1 MTYSLPEV
9 LEPDDFGCVKIY
21 YPKHAGYLRAV
32 LSAISYLQRW
42 YAWERDDAHGGKTA
56 AAKFREAY
64 GLTVNSIL
72 AGEGCDSVPDS
83 EPIPICKIEDLLIR
97 ATGTPSAEGDDDDM
111 GQVVTDVTIENGK
124 LVVWFGPCCSKILG
138 DATVLKDTTDLSEQ
152 LPEEYQPENYAGDIS
167 CQKAHA
173 MTVHLWRMAELL
185 CQTPTFDEGMGSD
198 LKSAYAD
205 ISFDQL
211 DLIGAYLGWVAS
223 EILFLGWSVND
234 TDFKTIRCKL
244 NAVFTDRWSITSDE
258 FKAMKAVVDGNLSLE
273 KAAIFHG
280 IIDAV
285 GPGDWNKL
293 ALQAAMTAQ
302 SVDCL
307 CPDQE
312 FSPVYDFPTGTTWA
326 YLFDFAVDDYS
337 EWWSLY
343 NQAANVGYVPGVG
356 YKMTGVPYDLAVLQ
370 LDAYCTDEDSTTG
383 LNYVKVFLDERPTG
397 GSEVRWGNTLHV
409 NSVDTIQDLAL
420 PMALTWEYRA
430 PPPGLGFP
438 FESVFLYRSYTIK
451 GEQNVSGNMVIR
463 AVVLS
468 GVGTPPMAGAPA
480 ILT

>member
-1 MTYSLPEV
+1 MKFNIPS
-9 LEPDDFGCVKIY
+9 PDDISAASNGELTCFRILWPNTREWRAILGGLLWLMARGRTWNETTGSVRDVQT
-21 YPKHAGYLRAV
+21 AGYRLFGLNYPLTECNHTADGDNGG
-32 LSAISYLQRW
+32 
-42 YAWERDDAHGGKTA
+42 RDCSGG
-56 AAKFREAY
+56 
-64 GLTVNSIL
+64 GDCLGSGIL
-72 AGEGCDSVPDS
+72 VEGE
-83 EPIPICKIEDLLIR
+83 
-97 ATGTPSAEGDDDDM
+97 DDM
-111 GQVVTDVTIENGK
+111 GQVVTDVAIVEGK
-124 LVVWFGPCCSKILG
+124 LRVYFGPCCWKDLG
-138 DATVLKDTTDLSEQ
+138 DATDLKDTTDLSEQ

-293 ALQAAMTAQ
+293 ALQSAMTAQ

-337 EWWSLY
+337 EWWSIY
-343 NQAANVGYVPGVG
+343 DQQANEAYVPGVG
-356 YKMTGVPYDLAVLQ
+356 YKMTDVPYDLSVLQ
-370 LDAYCTDEDSTTG
+370 LDAYCTDEDNTTG
-383 LNYVKVFLDERPTG
+383 LNYIKVFLDERPSG
-397 GSEVRWGNTLHV
+397 GTEVRWGNMVHV
-409 NSVDTIQDLAL
+409 NSVERNQDLAL
-420 PMALTWEYRA
+420 PMALAWEYRA
-430 PPPGLGFP
+430 PAPGIGYP

-451 GEQNVSGNMVIR
+451 GEHNVSGNMVIR

-468 GVGTPPMAGAPA
+468 GVGTPPMAGAPT
-480 ILT
+480 ILS